1 MYNKTSRI
9 IIPTTAW
16 TVATVK
22 INRTRLKT
30 ILDRAMK
37 ANQLDNWNCGKLE
50 EGDSI
55 FEPRDKYEKE
65 LWEAIREENR
75 KLFQRSNAG
84 RNANGGW
91 PRNKKIDL

>member
-1 MYNKTSRI
+1 MYTKTSKI

-37 ANQLDNWNCGKLE
+37 ANQLDNWNSGALE
-50 EGDSI
+50 EGDSV

-65 LWEAIREENR
+65 LWEAIRDENR
-75 KLFQRSNAG
+75 KLFQRSLAG
-84 RNANGGW
+84 RQE
-91 PRNKKIDL
+91 RHMNKN